1 MLVVRGD
8 PAVVETRVEGPIAPI
23 EAKTAPPEGQP
34 RERRWTIRGDGKATI
49 LRRGRTAAEVAFAVT
64 PAGTPTIK
72 LTEDPRANLSGS
84 LTLAYRL
91 DDRYGLSSA
100 RAEFALPHDAAKPAP
115 RSLAAPPQAAL
126 QLPASENGVGE
137 ARTTADLSEHPWAGA
152 RVTMTLSAL
161 SVSGKTGTSAPVEVT
176 LPQRTF
182 HNPLARALV
191 EQRRDL
197 ILDPD
202 HAPKRVETALTGLS
216 VAPEL
221 FDTPANVYLG
231 LKQARSSLAAAR
243 TDADLLDVAA
253 LLWTMAQQIE
263 DGDASQAER
272 DLRAAEKALREALK
286 RGASDDEIKKL
297 MQDLREAAKRFAG
310 EMARKAER
318 NGEQSPQE
326 SNEQAQ
332 DLDKLMDRMEE
343 TARNGTREEAEA
355 MLDQMQ
361 EMFENMRS
369 ADEDQE
375 SPAEQAMRKQMDELG
390 KLLRDQQA
398 LRDDTFR
405 SDQRDRER
413 KRAQERAKPR
423 RAGRTGAT
431 RRQWAL
437 RGPAGPGREPIPS
450 PTRAQPI
457 PTDRSSESASARCA
471 TAWPK
476 CSAMLKSLGLKGEK
490 GFDDAEKDMKEA
502 EGDLKGGKGQ
512 GGDQGAPSPNGQA
525 GKGAAVD
532 AQGRA
537 IEALREGA
545 QGMQKQMGQGA
556 GARRQGRIY
565 GAPHAP
571 RRAARRRSARA
582 RAGGQPRP
590 RRRIAEGARR
600 RDRARAPRHGGTAPP
615 PRRSQPPDRRAG
627 LSRTADEAGLR
638 AKRRETLRP

>member
-1 MLVVRGD
+1 MS
-8 PAVVETRVEGPIAPI
+8 AAPSPSPTGST
-23 EAKTAPPEGQP
+23 TA
-34 RERRWTIRGDGKATI
+34 
-49 LRRGRTAAEVAFAVT
+49 TAF
-64 PAGTPTIK
+64 P
-72 LTEDPRANLSGS
+72 
-84 LTLAYRL
+84 
-91 DDRYGLSSA
+91 A
-100 RAEFALPHDAAKPAP
+100 RAPNSRCRTTPQTGAAKPGRSRRRPPCNCP
-115 RSLAAPPQAAL
+115 RAQ
-126 QLPASENGVGE
+126 NGVGE

-152 RVTMTLSAL
+152 RVMMTLSAL

-286 RGASDDEIKKL
+286 RGASEDEIKKL

-343 TARNGTREEAEA
+343 AARNGTREEAEA

-390 KLLRDQQA
+390 KLLQDQQA

-413 KRAQERAKPR
+413 KRGKNAQCRRDRTNRRSPTTMRPSADRGPEPNRFQARRGRSQSRRTAARAAPARAARPPGRIAAHAEKLRPEEREGIRRRRKGYEGGRGRPQGRKGPR
-423 RAGRTGAT
+423 AAT
-431 RRQWAL
+431 RAL
-437 RGPAGPGREPIPS
+437 RG
-450 PTRAQPI
+450 Q
-457 PTDRSSESASARCA
+457 
-471 TAWPK
+471 
-476 CSAMLKSLGLKGEK
+476 
-490 GFDDAEKDMKEA
+490 
-502 EGDLKGGKGQ
+502 
-512 GGDQGAPSPNGQA
+512 NGQA

-545 QGMQKQMGQGA
+545 QGMQKQMGQG
-556 GARRQGRIY
+556 QGSATASADI
-565 GAPHAP
+565 P
-571 RRAARRRSARA
+571 RAACAPARGPATIRSG
-582 RAGGQPRP
+582 AGGR
-590 RRRIAEGARR
+590 ATSAATK
-600 RDRARAPRHGGTAPP
+600 DR
-615 PRRSQPPDRRAG
+615 
-627 LSRTADEAGLR
+627 
-638 AKRRETLRP
+638 